1 MFDLGWSKILIL
13 AVVAIVVVGPKEL
26 PSLLRTLG
34 QFIAQLRRHAAE
46 FRAQFDEAMRST
58 ELDQIRRDVEA
69 IKSDATASIQG
80 IGKTL
85 EQDLAEAKASVEQ
98 AVETKPPEPPA
109 IEAASTPNAS
119 EHVNGTSTSA
129 QPVGLPEPLTLPD
142 PPPFA
147 VPAFG
152 DAAVTADPVPT
163 QHTDSPPSH
172 HAPEKTGARA

>member
-1 MFDLGWSKILIL
+1 MFDLGWSKVLIL

-34 QFIAQLRRHAAE
+34 QFIAQLRRHASE

-69 IKSDATASIQG
+69 IKTDAQASLQG

-98 AVETKPPEPPA
+98 AVEAKPAAPGSETPTEAIAQVEPSSS
-109 IEAASTPNAS
+109 AAAAADVP
-119 EHVNGTSTSA
+119 HLNGSSDGNHIA
-129 QPVGLPEPLTLPD
+129 VQPPLPELELPHT
-142 PPPFA
+142 PE
-147 VPAFG
+147 VLEPAH
-152 DAAVTADPVPT
+152 VKTA
-163 QHTDSPPSH
+163 SSAS
-172 HAPEKTGARA
+172 APEKTGA